1 MISIVLGTLAVVAAY
16 LIGSIPFGYLTAL
29 WVRGVDIR
37 TVGSG
42 NIGATNVGRILG
54 FRYFV
59 LVFAL
64 DLLKGFLPTLGFPRG
79 MASAGLAPVPELG
92 VLVALATIL
101 GHNFPI
107 YLKLKGG
114 KGVATSLGALLA
126 LDAGASV
133 AAALAFAVFLVV
145 TRFVSLSSMLGGL
158 VFLGVYFLQ
167 VDDPWNRGHRAMS
180 ALTIGLTCLL
190 IVRHRKNI
198 IRIHEG
204 TEPRV
209 NFRRKKSPGG
219 YIAWP
224 FLLILAIF
232 ILAGLYGLKVQ
243 ASRRSQLTVGPVEL
257 TEVERVGTGHQR
269 AERVTF
275 ADGGKRLAVTCPRY
289 NRVMLYRVGTEPR
302 LEGLRDIELAGK
314 PMAIWAANERF
325 YVLERPAGDDR
336 HVEPGW
342 WETFDLDGKPLGSR
356 QRAGMYPDD
365 FVVTP
370 DGRHALLLTSGRGE
384 GDANRPAPALDILD
398 LTQDS
403 PHVVGHL
410 TFDRK
415 GDDPFRLRLSATG
428 HYAVVS
434 LFGTNEVASV
444 DLTDPAR
451 PSLIG
456 RSALPEGGM
465 PRLSVQGGDS
475 ILMAVEPERD
485 AVAIPSPST
494 PDSTKGLLAAT
505 LPRESALALYDPV
518 TYRSWGQMVL
528 RGGSLNLSYPR
539 PIALAFSPER
549 GLLAVANRSG
559 GLHLITVTSRGVA
572 EPNVASLGAEKTVSV
587 R

>member
-1 MISIVLGTLAVVAAY
+1 MISVILCILAVVVGY
-16 LIGSIPFGYLTAL
+16 SIGSIPFGYLTAL
-29 WVRGVDIR
+29 AVRGVDIR

-42 NIGATNVGRILG
+42 NIGATNVGRVLG

-59 LVFAL
+59 LVFTL

-79 MASAGLAPVPELG
+79 LASAGFTPIPELG

-126 LDAGASV
+126 LDSGASL
-133 AAALAFAVFLVV
+133 AAALGFAVFLAV

-158 VFLGVYFLQ
+158 VFLGVYFLH
-167 VDDPWNRGHRAMS
+167 VDDPWNRDHRAMS

-198 IRIHEG
+198 LRIHEG

-209 NFRRKKSPGG
+209 NFGRKKSPSGCV
-219 YIAWP
+219 AWP
-224 FLLILAIF
+224 LIVILVVVS
-232 ILAGLYGLKVQ
+232 LAGLYGLKVQ
-243 ASRRSQLTVGPVEL
+243 ASRRSQLSVGPVEL

-275 ADGGKRLAVTCPRY
+275 ADHGKRLAVTCPRY
-289 NRVMLYRVGTEPR
+289 NRVMLYRVDDQTR
-302 LEGLRDIELAGK
+302 LEELRDIELAGK
-314 PMAIWAANERF
+314 PVAIWAANERF
-325 YVLERPAGDDR
+325 YVLQRPAGDDR

-342 WETFDLDGKPLGSR
+342 WETFDFDGKPNGSR

-384 GDANRPAPALDILD
+384 GDSNRPAPALDIVD
-398 LTQDS
+398 LTQEP

-410 TFDRK
+410 AFARK

-428 HYAVVS
+428 RYAVVS

-444 DLTDPAR
+444 DLGDPTR
-451 PSLIG
+451 PRLIG
-456 RSALPEGGM
+456 RAAISEGAV
-465 PRLSVQGGDS
+465 PRLSFQGADS

-485 AVAIPSPST
+485 AVAIPCPST
-494 PDSTKGLLAAT
+494 PESSRGLLAAT

-528 RGGSLNLSYPR
+528 RSGSLNLSYPR
-539 PIALAFSPER
+539 PIALTFSPER
-549 GLLAVANRSG
+549 SLLAVANRSG
-559 GLHLITVTSRGVA
+559 GIHLITVAPR
-572 EPNVASLGAEKTVSV
+572 EASGPKPTGRMTGETVSV